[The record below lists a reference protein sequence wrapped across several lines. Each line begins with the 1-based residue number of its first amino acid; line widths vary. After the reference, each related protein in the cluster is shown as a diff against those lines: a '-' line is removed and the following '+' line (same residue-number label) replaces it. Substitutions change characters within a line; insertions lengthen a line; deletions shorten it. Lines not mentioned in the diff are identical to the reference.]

1 MKKKIKKLPKA
12 IAIAIVSLISFIP
25 FYYTLIAAT
34 HSTEEVMLGLSLL
47 PGSHL
52 IENITTAMNDTFWVA
67 FKNSMIVSFSA
78 MFCSVS
84 ISLMAGYGL
93 AAYQF
98 KLKRVIYNFV
108 LLTMMVPSVLG
119 VIGYMQEMRALRLPS
134 EERRDRG
141 R

>member
-1 MKKKIKKLPKA
+1 
-12 IAIAIVSLISFIP
+12 
-25 FYYTLIAAT
+25 
-34 HSTEEVMLGLSLL
+34 MLGLSLL

-98 KLKRVIYNFV
+98 KLK
-108 LLTMMVPSVLG
+108 G
-119 VIGYMQEMRALRLPS
+119 
-134 EERRDRG
+134 
-141 R
+141 